1 MTLKE
6 PQDLFA
12 QELKEIYSAER
23 QLYRALPKL
32 GKAIP
37 SDRLG
42 VMLERRRE
50 RGSQLMEAIDD
61 ALEEIST
68 TKARKKNVVVE
79 GLIEDANAHAEEI
92 RDEAM
97 LQVAIL
103 GSLQKIEHYCIAAW
117 GTSASLGRLFRQPK
131 VVEAMER
138 ALEEGKRFDEELTQ
152 LAENE
157 INPAM
162 LGEGEKPE
170 NDQEEGSKG
179 GSRGGRRKSAA

>member
-1 MTLKE
+1 MMLKE
-6 PQDLFA
+6 PQDLLA

-23 QLYRALPKL
+23 QLSRALPKL
-32 GKAIP
+32 GKAVP

-61 ALEEIST
+61 ALEEMNT
-68 TKARKKNVVVE
+68 TKARKKNVAVE
-79 GLIEDANAHAEEI
+79 GLIDDANAHADEI
-92 RDEAM
+92 KDEAM
-97 LQVAIL
+97 LQAAIL

-117 GTSASLGRLFRQPK
+117 GTSASLGRLLRQPK

-138 ALEEGKRFDEELTQ
+138 TLEEGKRFDEELTQ

-162 LGEGEKPE
+162 LGEGEQSE
-170 NDQEEGSKG
+170 DDQEEGDKG
-179 GSRGGRRKSAA
+179 GSRGGRRKSA